1 MLFAASELPSA
12 CSAIG
17 SIVLWHALFDAW
29 FYWGH
34 RLLHHPKLYWIHKK
48 HHSFHATI
56 GVAALFSH
64 PIEGLLVNAGST
76 FVGPLLFPAHF
87 AVCAS
92 DSTRRSML
100 TVGTIGPG
108 PPGGGAHSMEAA
120 GATTS
125 ITPTTLVTT
134 VASGSGIGSAG
145 QTRRIGCFV
154 AKIKDLR
161 VGRQRRCLPWEHAG
175 RQVQCLDNA
184 PCLRPVLM
192 DPLD

>member
-87 AVCAS
+87 AVWNLYFILRLHETIDAHCGYDWPWS
-92 DSTRRSML
+92 PWRWCPFHGGCRRHDFHHSHNAGNYGGFWL
-100 TVGTIGPG
+100 WDWICGTDTPYRLFCGKNQG
-108 PPGGGAHSMEAA
+108 SESWK
-120 GATTS
+120 AT
-125 ITPTTLVTT
+125 
-134 VASGSGIGSAG
+134 
-145 QTRRIGCFV
+145 
-154 AKIKDLR
+154 
-161 VGRQRRCLPWEHAG
+161 
-175 RQVQCLDNA
+175 
-184 PCLRPVLM
+184 
-192 DPLD
+192 